1 MLDENRE
8 HSSRL
13 RLEPDARPVA
23 GKDALIRIQL
33 EAAERHARGHAL
45 PIIRLRRA
53 EIPRQDSAVS
63 IRSRQRLAAILV
75 TFCALF
81 SVHLAAHPAPFSFL
95 DVHIGPD
102 TLSGRLTVHNPDLAY
117 ELKLESPAA
126 LSDPVFVERQAAAIA
141 ALLAPRLRFLADG
154 TEARWTPTGV
164 RPLTDQDAVEIA
176 WTAEAGTSI
185 GRLTIDALL
194 FPYDVNHQT
203 FVNVYEGDALVRQ
216 EVLNAARNRVD
227 FFTGSRQGLLAV
239 FTGFTASGIHH
250 IAIGPDHILFV
261 IGLLLLG
268 GTLKRLLMI
277 VTAFTL
283 GHSVTLALATLQIVD
298 PPARIIEP
306 AIALSIVF
314 VGADN
319 LLAGPGGRDV
329 RAWAALAFGLV
340 HGFGFASV
348 LRDAGLPNR
357 ALGLSLFSFN
367 LGVEIGQ
374 AIIVIVVAT
383 SLAAL
388 RSRNPQLA
396 RKIAVAGSVVVTL
409 AGAYW
414 FVERVF

>member
-1 MLDENRE
+1 
-8 HSSRL
+8 L
-13 RLEPDARPVA
+13 RGGE
-23 GKDALIRIQL
+23 QT
-33 EAAERHARGHAL
+33 
-45 PIIRLRRA
+45 
-53 EIPRQDSAVS
+53 RQDSSVT
-63 IRSRQRLAAILV
+63 IRSRRRVAALLAIA
-75 TFCALF
+75 CALTT
-81 SVHLAAHPAPFSFL
+81 VRLAAHPAPFSFL
-95 DVHIGPD
+95 DVRIDATG
-102 TLSGRLTVHNPDLAY
+102 LSGRLAIHNPDAAY
-117 ELKLESPAA
+117 ELKIENPDSLADPAFLSRHAAA
-126 LSDPVFVERQAAAIA
+126 LG
-141 ALLAPRLRFLADG
+141 ALLLPRLRMFADG
-154 TEARWTPTGV
+154 REVPWTPADV
-164 RPLTDQDAVEIA
+164 RPLPDQDAIEITWNA
-176 WTAEAGTSI
+176 PAGAPI
-185 GRLTIDALL
+185 GRLTVAAQL

-203 FVNVYEGDALVRQ
+203 FLNVYEGGVVTRQ
-216 EVLNAARNRVD
+216 EVLNAARTSVD
-227 FFTGSRQGLLAV
+227 FFSGTRQGLLAV
-239 FTGFTASGIHH
+239 FTGFTVSGIHH

-268 GTLKRLLMI
+268 GTLRRLLLI

-298 PPARIIEP
+298 PPARLIEP

-374 AIIVIVVAT
+374 ALIVVVVAST
-383 SLAAL
+383 LAAV
-388 RSRNPQLA
+388 RQRNPQLA
-396 RKIAVAGSVVVTL
+396 RRIAVGGSIVVVL

-414 FVERVF
+414 FYERVFLT